1 LILEIA
7 SFVSGKIIWATD
19 ALQPKLP
26 QRVWSRSG
34 ELGLTSKGVILV
46 VEDEPLIRLNT
57 VDTLEAAGYEV
68 AEAGNADAAI
78 KILEARPDIRLV
90 FTDVAM
96 PGSMDGLKLAHYV
109 RDRWPPIHLIVTSG
123 HLVVEE
129 AALPMGA
136 KFFGK
141 PYLDRDISQ
150 AIRTML
156 TSDIG

>member
-1 LILEIA
+1 M
-7 SFVSGKIIWATD
+7 
-19 ALQPKLP
+19 
-26 QRVWSRSG
+26 
-34 ELGLTSKGVILV
+34 TSKGVILV
-46 VEDEPLIRLNT
+46 VEDEVLIRLSA

-68 AEAGNADAAI
+68 IEAGNADAAI

-123 HLVVEE
+123 HLVVQEG
-129 AALPMGA
+129 ALPLGA

-141 PYLDRDISQ
+141 PYLDRQISQ
-150 AIRTML
+150 AIQMML
-156 TSDIG
+156 TRDIG